1 MLLWKT
7 EKTSRARYYFLIKI
21 SNYTTCYIP
30 EQKKRCFSGWMLC
43 LINFRLLQK
52 SNLGIKMW
60 IQFIICLIH
69 NNNNIICFSFKQV
82 KELEMFVLSCF
93 TTGGLLNCW
102 TLHKSKQSRHKQ
114 TKKKGKAKQFTQKTE
129 DQRAL
134 YSLFHLKWFNKVILL
149 AFMLFHTLIH
159 YIVV

>member
-1 MLLWKT
+1 MLLLWKT
-7 EKTSRARYYFLIKI
+7 EKKSRAHYYFLIKI

-69 NNNNIICFSFKQV
+69 NNNNIICFSVKQV
-82 KELEMFVLSCF
+82 KELEMFVLFCF
-93 TTGGLLNCW
+93 TTGGLLNLLN
-102 TLHKSKQSRHKQ
+102 TLQIQAIQTQTDKKEGKSKTIH
-114 TKKKGKAKQFTQKTE
+114 TKNWRPK
-129 DQRAL
+129 
-134 YSLFHLKWFNKVILL
+134 SPVLFISPKMVQ
-149 AFMLFHTLIH
+149 
-159 YIVV
+159 